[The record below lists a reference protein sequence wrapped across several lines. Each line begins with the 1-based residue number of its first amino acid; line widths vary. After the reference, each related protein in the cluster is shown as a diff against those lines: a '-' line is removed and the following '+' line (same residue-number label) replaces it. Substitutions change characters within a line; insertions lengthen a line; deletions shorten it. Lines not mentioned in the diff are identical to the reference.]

1 MKTFILG
8 RLRNSAFLL
17 LLATMLCF
25 ALVVA
30 APGNVAVLIAELRTP
45 KATFEQIRAVENEL
59 GLNDP
64 LVVRYGH
71 WLTGALQ
78 GDLGISY
85 KTGDF
90 IGTSIGDR
98 LPTTLTLIAGGA
110 IFAMLLSLT
119 LGFIGALRPGRMT
132 DTATRV
138 IALLGASMP
147 SFFVGALLVYAFAV
161 HLRWLPTFGAE
172 GLKSWILPWITIGLL
187 PAAVLSR
194 VVRVGLEEAMAM
206 PFALTASAKGL
217 NRSQILFRHALP
229 NIAPTYINALGA
241 QSGLMVVGAVV
252 VEPLY
257 ALKGV
262 SDFFLQG
269 VLFRDFMVVQAC
281 LLMFLSFFILV
292 NLVVDIAIM
301 FTDPKLRRQGGAT

>member
-17 LLATMLCF
+17 FLATMLCF
-25 ALVVA
+25 TLVVA
-30 APGNVAVLIAELRTP
+30 APGNVAVLIAELRSP
-45 KATFEQIRAVENEL
+45 RATFEQIRAVENEL

-64 LVVRYGH
+64 IIVRYGH
-71 WLTGALQ
+71 WLGGALQ

-85 KTGDF
+85 KTGDY
-90 IGTSIGDR
+90 IGTAIGTR
-98 LPTTLTLIAGGA
+98 LPVTLTLIAGGA
-110 IFAMLLSLT
+110 SFAMLLSFA
-119 LGFIGALRPGRMT
+119 LGFIGAMRPGRFT
-132 DTATRV
+132 DTLTRV
-138 IALLGASMP
+138 VALLGASMP
-147 SFFVGALLVYAFAV
+147 SFFVGALLVYTFAV

-172 GLKSWILPWITIGLL
+172 GVKSWILPWITIGLL

-217 NRSQILFRHALP
+217 KRSQILFRHALP

-252 VEPLY
+252 VEPLF

-292 NLVVDIAIM
+292 NLVVDIAII
-301 FTDPKLRRQGGAT
+301 FTDPKLRRQGASA